1 MLSLRSKFK
10 LKGVGNMVRTNTYF
24 QMRLTKEDK
33 KYIHDKSE
41 ELGYKNVSAFLLES
55 AKNHF
60 RLEVDMKVYR
70 DLTREI
76 NYIGKNVNSLI
87 RRINTDGFYSDNDI
101 DFLRTNQKMI
111 INLMNKEYDRLLNL
125 KQKYTSE
132 NLSIKEK
139 ENLIKALQQNE
150 IDVPLKVVLE
160 EVFEQ
165 IKDDLLYIGEAI
177 ENSPEQEKEVAEYV
191 WEYLYGNT
199 LFELDKDKVIEFA
212 NKIFLFTQKLKMKL
226 LKLDNVFDD
235 DDWFSLK
242 DILDEYEIY

>member
-1 MLSLRSKFK
+1 MA
-10 LKGVGNMVRTNTYF
+10 RTNTYF

-70 DLTREI
+70 ELTREI

-87 RRINTDGFYSDNDI
+87 RRINTDGFYSNNDI
-101 DFLRTNQKMI
+101 DFLRTNQKKI
-111 INLMNKEYDRLLNL
+111 ITLMNKEYDRLLNL
-125 KQKYTSE
+125 KQKYTSDT
-132 NLSIKEK
+132 LSLKEK

-165 IKDDLLYIGEAI
+165 IKEDFLYIGEAI
-177 ENSPEQEKEVAEYV
+177 ENSPKQEKEFAEYV
-191 WEYLYGNT
+191 WEYLYGDT
-199 LFELDKDKVIEFA
+199 LFELDKNKLIEFA
-212 NKIFLFTQKLKMKL
+212 NKIFIFTQKLKMKL

>member
-1 MLSLRSKFK
+1 
-10 LKGVGNMVRTNTYF
+10 MVRTNTYF

>member
-1 MLSLRSKFK
+1 MA
-10 LKGVGNMVRTNTYF
+10 RTNTYF

-55 AKNHF
+55 TKNHF

-70 DLTREI
+70 ELTREI

-87 RRINTDGFYSDNDI
+87 RRINTDGFYSNNDI
-101 DFLRTNQKMI
+101 DFLRTNQKKI
-111 INLMNKEYDRLLNL
+111 ITLMNKEYDRLLNL
-125 KQKYTSE
+125 KQKYTSDT
-132 NLSIKEK
+132 LSLKEK

-165 IKDDLLYIGEAI
+165 IKEDFLYIGEAI
-177 ENSPEQEKEVAEYV
+177 ENSPKQEKEVAEYV
-191 WEYLYGNT
+191 WEYLYGDT
-199 LFELDKDKVIEFA
+199 LFELDKNKLIEFA
-212 NKIFLFTQKLKMKL
+212 NKIFIFTQKLKMKL